1 MQNAGTTTRFRPELV
16 DPTAFIAAG
25 AVVLG
30 NVTIG
35 AQSSIWFNAVARG
48 DSEAIRIG
56 RQTNVQDLSL
66 LHADPGFP
74 CVLGDRVTVGHSA
87 IVHGAIVEDDAM
99 IGMGAVVMNGARIGA
114 GSLVAVRALVLE
126 GVQIPPGSVVMGSPG
141 KVVRQVTDRDRERV
155 RHAAEHYVAAAA
167 EFAQAALAAG
177 RPTDSTNA
185 NRVES

>member
-1 MQNAGTTTRFRPELV
+1 MSARFQPELV

-48 DSEAIRIG
+48 DAEAIRIG
-56 RQTNVQDLSL
+56 RETNVQDLSM

-87 IVHGAIVEDDAM
+87 IVHGAVIEDDVLV
-99 IGMGAVVMNGARIGA
+99 GMGAVVMNGARIGT
-114 GSLVAVRALVLE
+114 GSLIAVRALVLE
-126 GVQIPPGSVVMGSPG
+126 GMQIPPRSVVMGSPG
-141 KVVRQVTDRDRERV
+141 KVVRQITDRDRELI

-167 EFAQAALAAG
+167 EYSRSSSSG
-177 RPTDSTNA
+177 D
-185 NRVES
+185 